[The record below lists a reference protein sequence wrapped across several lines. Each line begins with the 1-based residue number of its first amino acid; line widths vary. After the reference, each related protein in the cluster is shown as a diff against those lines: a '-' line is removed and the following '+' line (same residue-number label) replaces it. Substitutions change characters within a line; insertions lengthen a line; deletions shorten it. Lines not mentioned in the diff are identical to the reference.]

1 MTVDTALDIWKA
13 ILYKFWKKQF
23 FSNGCKKYFWK
34 KQFKFLLRSPHFLY
48 TCQQRFFSKNFS
60 FFWVI
65 FRLYVDD
72 FVPSFL
78 LNRTFLYLKTFP
90 WGIDLQKKN
99 EKKSNKNNVLPTPEN
114 KTSKKLFG
122 FHALMETWKV
132 EVLQIPIGITF
143 QFDQNFDLAT
153 ITKKVSS
160 LCCFFSFPVTDIH
173 WATELKFFFQLF
185 TLVISVRISLENES
199 RGYCFWEG
207 SFLQ

>member
-1 MTVDTALDIWKA
+1 MRHRPAK
-13 ILYKFWKKQF
+13 
-23 FSNGCKKYFWK
+23 
-34 KQFKFLLRSPHFLY
+34 
-48 TCQQRFFSKNFS
+48 
-60 FFWVI
+60 
-65 FRLYVDD
+65 
-72 FVPSFL
+72 
-78 LNRTFLYLKTFP
+78 
-90 WGIDLQKKN
+90 KKN

-173 WATELKFFFQLF
+173 
-185 TLVISVRISLENES
+185 
-199 RGYCFWEG
+199 
-207 SFLQ
+207 